1 MNSMLREVLRNL
13 GSEIVEYLPNLAAG
27 LLLIS
32 IGWLL
37 GWLAK
42 RIVIQICV
50 VVRFDRLLRRFR
62 WGAAFS
68 KADVRHAFFNSL
80 GNIAFFLIFLVLLNA
95 SFEVLELAA
104 LSQLLERV
112 VLFFPRLLLCLLIS
126 GLGWIIA
133 GWVAI
138 TMQKALTK
146 EEVPRAALI
155 ARFSRSVVFLF
166 FAAMALAELGIARE
180 IVVIGFTVTIIT
192 LGLLAIV
199 ITRLGGEGAVKKVLE
214 KLEED

>member
-1 MNSMLREVLRNL
+1 MNSMLRGVLRNL

-27 LLLIS
+27 LVLIA

-42 RIVIQICV
+42 RVVIQICIV
-50 VVRFDRLLRRFR
+50 LRLDRLLQRFR

-68 KADVRHAFFNSL
+68 KADVRHAFFNSV
-80 GNIAFFLIFLVLLNA
+80 GNIAFFLVFLVLLNA

-104 LSQLLERV
+104 LSQLLERGM
-112 VLFFPRLLLCLLIS
+112 LFFPRLLLCLLIA

-138 TMQKALTK
+138 AMQKALTK

-155 ARFSRSVVFLF
+155 ARFSKSVVFLF
-166 FAAMALAELGIARE
+166 FAAMALAELRIARE

-214 KLEED
+214 KFGED